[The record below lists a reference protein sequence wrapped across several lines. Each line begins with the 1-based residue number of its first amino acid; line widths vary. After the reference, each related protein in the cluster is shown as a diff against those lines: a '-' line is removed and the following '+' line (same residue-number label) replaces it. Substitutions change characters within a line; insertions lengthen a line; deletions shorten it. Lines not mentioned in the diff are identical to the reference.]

1 MQFGSPWKGKGC
13 RLCWQMIQPVHAVTL
28 ANGVLCHAVYPV
40 VQTAQERIAK
50 EREEVVPA
58 IQATCCP

>member
-13 RLCWQMIQPVHAVTL
+13 RLCGQMIQPAHAVTI
-28 ANGVLCHAVYPV
+28 ANGVLYHDVHAV
-40 VQTAQERIAK
+40 VQTAQERIAT

-58 IQATCCP
+58 I